1 MPQACQGAI
10 VDCSRSVMVLKTV
23 DAALMR
29 PLKKSSTGHLLID
42 LCDNWLQG
50 GSRIFFHSDM
60 SVEEKR
66 VQFADTAYMVREVEG
81 ERGRAVFHGDQSMRH
96 QEFHEDQ
103 CMSHHVFHGDHNMHA
118 QVCHDDHDLSHQVF
132 HGDSTI
138 SQTESRETWN
148 VETCMQLLNEGERGE
163 LSRLDE
169 SQRDEWLANI
179 FAVRLEDQQNLS
191 SPNPA
196 DSAQQGMSLRLL
208 AWLATAPLLTT
219 SDSWCHV
226 VQWQQGQGEEPIFED
241 RAQGEQGRQIRLV
254 ADLRTR
260 PEGSEMQRSPCARCK
275 LRLSYTPSW
284 GAHALTRKP
293 GALPADVEKQVDEL
307 QENAAYRLKL
317 RDKDIGLD
325 GAEKSCLNQLEKIKA
340 QKAAYNKDKPAAA
353 PQTEGPI
360 MQCYQAAKA
369 GRPSRR
375 RSWRQSRERRR
386 WTALVPS
393 R

>member
-1 MPQACQGAI
+1 
-10 VDCSRSVMVLKTV
+10 MVLKTV
-23 DAALMR
+23 DAALMI
-29 PLKKSSTGHLLID
+29 PLKKSSAGHLLID

-50 GSRIFFHSDM
+50 GSRIFFHSDI

-66 VQFADTAYMVREVEG
+66 VQFADTAYMVREAEG

-208 AWLATAPLLTT
+208 AWLATAPWLTT

-241 RAQGEQGRQIRLV
+241 QAQGEQGRQIRLV
-254 ADLRTR
+254 PDLRTR

-275 LRLSYTPSW
+275 LRPSYTPSW

-307 QENAAYRLKL
+307 R
-317 RDKDIGLD
+317 GLQAEASGQGHRFGRSREELPQPTRED
-325 GAEKSCLNQLEKIKA
+325 QGAESGLQQGQAGSRSTDRGPYHAMLPGRKGRKTESAEELE
-340 QKAAYNKDKPAAA
+340 
-353 PQTEGPI
+353 
-360 MQCYQAAKA
+360 AK
-369 GRPSRR
+369 
-375 RSWRQSRERRR
+375 QREE
-386 WTALVPS
+386 TVDSPGS
-393 R
+393 FTVISS